1 MRALHSKKSQTGHY
15 YVSSFLMTEKTT
27 TVNAEDGST
36 KDVTVLAAIV
46 SRQFADKVTYTNN
59 NPYRPNAP
67 AGATLT
73 FTGNEVMSTAWQPVT
88 DADGYHVT
96 IYQQQNGNWV
106 DTGFGYDLDKD
117 TTAVDMALTVGGE
130 ETEETKNLTVN
141 HTYKVGVSAYREPED
156 GAKYYSAETES
167 SGVLL
172 PEYTP
177 LNLAL
182 SVNGTACATDENGV
196 YHAYVGGSSNSLAVT
211 CAEAEIITVTRMDAD
226 ACLAPGEANTFAIP
240 DFTGTLMLRVN
251 GVKGMDVTSAFLLVS
266 RDTTA
271 PVLTLSA
278 PLSTRTGLREPI
290 KLPAR
295 RMPEA
300 KSFTEKQRKRLCR
313 RRRQL
318 CGARSAGWRF
328 RDFQKEA
335 PQINSA

>member
-1 MRALHSKKSQTGHY
+1 MRALHSKKSQTGDY

-36 KDVTVLAAIV
+36 KDVTVLAAID
-46 SRQFADKVTYTNN
+46 SRQLADKVTYTNN

-67 AGATLT
+67 DNATLT
-73 FTGNEVMSTAWQPVT
+73 FTGNEVMRAAWQQVGN
-88 DADGYHVT
+88 ADGYHVT

-130 ETEETKNLTVN
+130 ETEETENLTVN

-182 SVNGTACATDENGV
+182 SVNGTAYATDENGV

-211 CAEAEIITVTRMDAD
+211 CEGAGSIAVTRMDTD
-226 ACLAPGEANTFAIP
+226 ACLAPGEANTFAIH

-278 PLSTRTGLREPI
+278 PIFYADRAAGTYQITDTADAGSKILYGKTTKAFMPQATAALR
-290 KLPAR
+290 
-295 RMPEA
+295 
-300 KSFTEKQRKRLCR
+300 C
-313 RRRQL
+313 
-318 CGARSAGWRF
+318 
-328 RDFQKEA
+328 KERWLA
-335 PQINSA
+335 FS